1 MSDATLRRE
10 NQFYAE
16 ITRLR
21 ADLAQRTAELAQRTA
36 ERDAAREDLDRTQ
49 RVLAKIDAVRA
60 HQGEKLVRVYEA
72 SGAKPEHFDCIDKFV
87 GVMRVAFAAIESMGY
102 EWRWTKSIDEN
113 GEQVGA
119 WVMRDAAEADANNER
134 FRRGDG
140 E

>member
-1 MSDATLRRE
+1 MSDIGHTFECVDPFAHSIEFHGTEINQVILQIKPDGTVLWKGRE
-10 NQFYAE
+10 VESDADFRAAMMEVHQHMCGSANAE

-21 ADLAQRTAELAQRTA
+21 AELAALKAQSD
-36 ERDAAREDLDRTQ
+36 EARR
-49 RVLAKIDAVRA
+49 KI
-60 HQGEKLVRVYEA
+60 E
-72 SGAKPEHFDCIDKFV
+72 
-87 GVMRVAFAAIESMGY
+87 AIEAMGY

-134 FRRGDG
+134 STRTDG